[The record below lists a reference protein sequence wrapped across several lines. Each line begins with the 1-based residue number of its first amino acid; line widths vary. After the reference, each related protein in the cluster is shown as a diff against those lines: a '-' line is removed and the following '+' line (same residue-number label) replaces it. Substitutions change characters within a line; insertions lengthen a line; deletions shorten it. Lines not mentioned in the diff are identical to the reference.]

1 MLNLD
6 FSKNADGLVPVVAQD
21 YQTNEILMQAYTNEE
36 AWQQSLETGKATYW
50 SRSRSKLWK
59 KGESSGNIQIIKEV
73 LVDCDKD
80 SVILKVEQI
89 GKAACHE
96 GYRSCFYN
104 KVDGESY
111 LNIGEKKFNP
121 KKTYKS
127 RKNE

>member
-21 YQTNEILMQAYTNEE
+21 YKTNEILMQAYTNEE
-36 AWQQSLETGKATYW
+36 AWKYSLESGKATYW

-59 KGESSGNIQIIKEV
+59 KGESSGHIQLIKEI

-80 SVILKVEQI
+80 SVIFKVEQI

-104 KVDGESY
+104 KVSSDSVE
-111 LNIGEKKFNP
+111 NIGEAVFNP
-121 KKTYKS
+121 DKVYNKKS
-127 RKNE
+127 